1 MGAIRWP
8 AHAGS
13 KPGRAA
19 VRAGLA
25 CLAAAAVCL
34 GFAAPASAGV
44 GYSVVP
50 SPDKYTGYNVLY
62 GVSASSGSDAWA
74 VGSLCCKPGYFG
86 DGTLTEHWN
95 GSTWSIV
102 PSPDFFRIDDVLT
115 GVADLS
121 AGNVWAV
128 GYIRP
133 FASQTTSP
141 LIIHSNG
148 SSWGITA
155 ASTSVPGTLRA
166 ISADSATD
174 IWAVGDDAHGHA
186 VAMRYNGT
194 AWSQVA
200 LPAGGASGTLAGVKA
215 FGPADVWAVGSSA
228 AGKTLVLHWTGSA
241 WSVVPSPNPDP
252 GSDSLLAVGGLASND
267 LWAVG
272 QQGADKTL
280 TEHWDGTS
288 WTVAASPNTGGQDRL
303 TAVAA
308 TGTAAVAAVGSYHTG
323 SGTALTGR
331 TLALQW
337 NGTSWATQPTP
348 NVGTADNMLLGAAA
362 IPGSGTVWAVGL
374 RVFVTLS
381 GFRVDQTLILKGV
394 SS

>member
-1 MGAIRWP
+1 
-8 AHAGS
+8 
-13 KPGRAA
+13 
-19 VRAGLA
+19 
-25 CLAAAAVCL
+25 
-34 GFAAPASAGV
+34 
-44 GYSVVP
+44 VP
-50 SPDKYTGYNVLY
+50 SPNKYTGYNVLY
-62 GVSASSGSDAWA
+62 GVSASSAADAWA

-95 GSTWSIV
+95 GTAWSIV
-102 PSPDFFRIDDVLT
+102 PSPDFFRIDDVLN

-121 AGNVWAV
+121 AANVWAV

-141 LIIHSNG
+141 LIIHWNG

-194 AWSQVA
+194 MWSPVP
-200 LPAGGASGTLAGVKA
+200 LPTTGASGSLRGVKA

-228 AGKTLVLHWTGSA
+228 TTKTLVLHWTGTA
-241 WSVVPSPNPDP
+241 WSVVSSPNPDP
-252 GSDSLLAVGGLASND
+252 GSDRLLAIGGVASND

-272 QQGADKTL
+272 QQGADETL
-280 TEHWDGTS
+280 TGVPPGTRTLIEHWDGKAWS
-288 WTVAASPNTGGQDRL
+288 VVASPNTGDQDRL

-308 TGTAAVAAVGSYHTG
+308 IGAAAVAAVGSYDTR
-323 SGTALTGR
+323 SGTALIGR

-337 NGTSWATQPTP
+337 NGTSWVTQPTP
-348 NVGTADNMLLGAAA
+348 NVGTADNMLLGATA
-362 IPGSGTVWAVGL
+362 IPGTGPVWAVGL
-374 RVFVTLS
+374 RVFVIPS
-381 GFRVDQTLILKGV
+381 GFRVDQTLILKGQ
-394 SS
+394 